1 MAAIRAGLAG
11 LEAFARRAGRAEFAA
26 LARSERVDALRAV
39 AAAEPGFLP
48 GLLFHS
54 YVAYYRDDRVLET
67 LGLEARPPF
76 PKSFPL
82 EPGDLSRLEAVRRRP
97 RIYRD

>member
-1 MAAIRAGLAG
+1 MR
-11 LEAFARRAGRAEFAA
+11 FAPWPRRSR
-26 LARSERVDALRAV
+26 
-39 AAAEPGFLP
+39 GFLP